1 VKKPNTPLD
10 FQIDKLTNSIE
21 NIVTGDS
28 FLTDIMLLSKS
39 ELKKTTKKNG
49 WAFNWRAEFNYAER
63 DICKLTIVNNPT
75 MIQGLIS
82 LPVKEDHV
90 YLHLIE
96 NAPFN
101 RGKNKVYAGVAGNLI
116 AFACKMSFQRG
127 CEGFVSFLAKTN
139 LIEHYQQ
146 TLQAVHVGGHLM
158 VINTKGALKLI
169 DKYFRA

>member
-1 VKKPNTPLD
+1 
-10 FQIDKLTNSIE
+10 
-21 NIVTGDS
+21 
-28 FLTDIMLLSKS
+28 
-39 ELKKTTKKNG
+39 
-49 WAFNWRAEFNYAER
+49 
-63 DICKLTIVNNPT
+63 
-75 MIQGLIS
+75 
-82 LPVKEDHV
+82 VKEDHV

-116 AFACKMSFQRG
+116 AFACKLSFQRG
-127 CEGFVSFLAKTN
+127 CEGFISFLAKTN

-158 VINTKGALKLI
+158 VINTKTALKLI

>member
-10 FQIDKLTNSIE
+10 FEIDKLTNSIE

-28 FLTDIMLLSKS
+28 FPTDIMLLSKS
-39 ELKKTTKKNG
+39 ELKNITKKNG
-49 WAFNWRAEFNYAER
+49 WAFNWRTEFNHAER
-63 DICKLTIVNNPT
+63 DIYKLTIVNNPT
-75 MIQGLIS
+75 IIQGLIS
-82 LPVKEDHV
+82 LTVKEDHV

-116 AFACKMSFQRG
+116 AFACKLSFQRG

-146 TLQAVHVGGHLM
+146 SLQAVHVGGHLM

-169 DKYFRA
+169 DKYFRV